1 MEREKAERLR
11 RLDDFSRRGESIHDS
26 LEDIARD
33 FGRELER
40 YLDQGAGACHLRRAD
55 IADLVAGAM
64 RHFHESRYLLREW
77 VVMPNHAHAL
87 LWPMPNY
94 RLSDI
99 LKSWK
104 QFTSRRAKRLL
115 GMTEERFWQPESYD
129 HWIRNDAEAARVSRY
144 IRNNPVIA
152 SLCARPRT
160 GAGAAHGVMF
170 RSADFQVC
178 RVAGFPTCGRRADLE
193 IGDTI
198 VCSADFQVCRAAG
211 FPTCGR
217 RADLEIG
224 DTAVLENCAMIVCSA
239 DFQVCCAA
247 GFSTCGRRAD
257 LEIGDTAV
265 LENCAMIVCSA
276 DFQVCCAAGF
286 STCGRRADLEIGD
299 WPCRDRR
306 VRDCRRLLVLPWAT
320 HVRGCDAGDGA
331 VDRLP

>member
-1 MEREKAERLR
+1 MRQGLLMQPPKPDEPNPGLERARHQLRASGVIDTTSDPLRSGIHTRGYLPHVKHEGAAYLVTFRLADSLPKEVLARLEREKAERLR

-152 SLCARPRT
+152 SLCARPEDWRWS
-160 GAGAAHGVMF
+160 
-170 RSADFQVC
+170 SA
-178 RVAGFPTCGRRADLE
+178 
-193 IGDTI
+193 
-198 VCSADFQVCRAAG
+198 
-211 FPTCGR
+211 
-217 RADLEIG
+217 
-224 DTAVLENCAMIVCSA
+224 
-239 DFQVCCAA
+239 
-247 GFSTCGRRAD
+247 
-257 LEIGDTAV
+257 
-265 LENCAMIVCSA
+265 
-276 DFQVCCAAGF
+276 
-286 STCGRRADLEIGD
+286 
-299 WPCRDRR
+299 WRD
-306 VRDCRRLLVLPWAT
+306 VS
-320 HVRGCDAGDGA
+320 
-331 VDRLP
+331 